1 MRRKFKKNRE
11 ESEINITPMLDIVF
25 IMLIFF
31 IVTTSFVKE
40 ISIDV
45 NRPAKSPIKEQK
57 KSEVI
62 SVRISGEGQIFV
74 QDRLITLDAVRANI
88 ESNLA
93 LKPQA
98 SVVVVSDREADAGFL
113 VKVIDSEIN
122 ITPMMDIVFIMLIFF
137 IVTTSF
143 IKETGID
150 PNRPEA
156 ETAMRAEQGNILI
169 AISPN
174 DQIWMNKNQIQ
185 LESVRILM
193 EAAHAEN
200 PESSVVI
207 VADELASTGLVIDI
221 MDQIRLGG
229 ISKVSLSAKEK

>member
-45 NRPAKSPIKEQK
+45 NRPTKSPIKEQK
-57 KSEVI
+57 KSEVV
-62 SVRISGEGQIFV
+62 SVRISAEGQIFV

-98 SVVVVSDREADAGFL
+98 TVVVVSDREADAGFL
-113 VKVIDSEIN
+113 VKVIDQS
-122 ITPMMDIVFIMLIFF
+122 
-137 IVTTSF
+137 
-143 IKETGID
+143 
-150 PNRPEA
+150 R
-156 ETAMRAEQGNILI
+156 
-169 AISPN
+169 
-174 DQIWMNKNQIQ
+174 
-185 LESVRILM
+185 
-193 EAAHAEN
+193 
-200 PESSVVI
+200 
-207 VADELASTGLVIDI
+207 LAGA
-221 MDQIRLGG
+221 RN
-229 ISKVSLSAKEK
+229 VSLAAKK

>member
-45 NRPAKSPIKEQK
+45 NRPTKSPIKEQK

-93 LKPQA
+93 LKPEA
-98 SVVVVSDREADAGFL
+98 TVVVVSDREADAGFL
-113 VKVIDSEIN
+113 VKVIDQS
-122 ITPMMDIVFIMLIFF
+122 
-137 IVTTSF
+137 
-143 IKETGID
+143 
-150 PNRPEA
+150 R
-156 ETAMRAEQGNILI
+156 
-169 AISPN
+169 
-174 DQIWMNKNQIQ
+174 
-185 LESVRILM
+185 
-193 EAAHAEN
+193 
-200 PESSVVI
+200 
-207 VADELASTGLVIDI
+207 LAGA
-221 MDQIRLGG
+221 RN
-229 ISKVSLSAKEK
+229 VSLAAQK

>member
-45 NRPAKSPIKEQK
+45 NRPTKSPIKEQK

-88 ESNLA
+88 ESSLA
-93 LKPQA
+93 LNPEA
-98 SVVVVSDREADAGFL
+98 TVVVVSDREADAGFL
-113 VKVIDSEIN
+113 VKVIDQS
-122 ITPMMDIVFIMLIFF
+122 
-137 IVTTSF
+137 
-143 IKETGID
+143 
-150 PNRPEA
+150 R
-156 ETAMRAEQGNILI
+156 
-169 AISPN
+169 
-174 DQIWMNKNQIQ
+174 
-185 LESVRILM
+185 
-193 EAAHAEN
+193 
-200 PESSVVI
+200 
-207 VADELASTGLVIDI
+207 LAGA
-221 MDQIRLGG
+221 RN
-229 ISKVSLSAKEK
+229 VSLAAQK

>member
-25 IMLIFF
+25 IMLILF

-45 NRPAKSPIKEQK
+45 NRPTKSPIKEQK

-98 SVVVVSDREADAGFL
+98 TVVVVSDREADAGFL
-113 VKVIDSEIN
+113 VKVIDQS
-122 ITPMMDIVFIMLIFF
+122 
-137 IVTTSF
+137 
-143 IKETGID
+143 
-150 PNRPEA
+150 R
-156 ETAMRAEQGNILI
+156 
-169 AISPN
+169 
-174 DQIWMNKNQIQ
+174 
-185 LESVRILM
+185 
-193 EAAHAEN
+193 
-200 PESSVVI
+200 
-207 VADELASTGLVIDI
+207 LAGA
-221 MDQIRLGG
+221 RN
-229 ISKVSLSAKEK
+229 VSLAAQK

>member
-45 NRPAKSPIKEQK
+45 NRPTKSPIKEQK
-57 KSEVI
+57 KSEVV
-62 SVRISGEGQIFV
+62 SVRISAEGQIFV

-98 SVVVVSDREADAGFL
+98 TVVVVSDREADAGFL
-113 VKVIDSEIN
+113 VKVIDQS
-122 ITPMMDIVFIMLIFF
+122 
-137 IVTTSF
+137 
-143 IKETGID
+143 
-150 PNRPEA
+150 R
-156 ETAMRAEQGNILI
+156 
-169 AISPN
+169 
-174 DQIWMNKNQIQ
+174 
-185 LESVRILM
+185 
-193 EAAHAEN
+193 
-200 PESSVVI
+200 
-207 VADELASTGLVIDI
+207 LAGA
-221 MDQIRLGG
+221 RN
-229 ISKVSLSAKEK
+229 VSLAAQK

>member
-45 NRPAKSPIKEQK
+45 NRPTKSPIKEQK

-88 ESNLA
+88 GMSRLDD
-93 LKPQA
+93 L
-98 SVVVVSDREADAGFL
+98 SFL
-113 VKVIDSEIN
+113 
-122 ITPMMDIVFIMLIFF
+122 
-137 IVTTSF
+137 
-143 IKETGID
+143 
-150 PNRPEA
+150 
-156 ETAMRAEQGNILI
+156 
-169 AISPN
+169 IS
-174 DQIWMNKNQIQ
+174 
-185 LESVRILM
+185 L
-193 EAAHAEN
+193 
-200 PESSVVI
+200 
-207 VADELASTGLVIDI
+207 VAV
-221 MDQIRLGG
+221 
-229 ISKVSLSAKEK
+229 

>member
-45 NRPAKSPIKEQK
+45 NRPTKSPIKEQK

-88 ESNLA
+88 ESSLA

-98 SVVVVSDREADAGFL
+98 TVVVVSDREADAGFL
-113 VKVIDSEIN
+113 VKVIDQS
-122 ITPMMDIVFIMLIFF
+122 
-137 IVTTSF
+137 
-143 IKETGID
+143 
-150 PNRPEA
+150 R
-156 ETAMRAEQGNILI
+156 
-169 AISPN
+169 
-174 DQIWMNKNQIQ
+174 
-185 LESVRILM
+185 
-193 EAAHAEN
+193 
-200 PESSVVI
+200 
-207 VADELASTGLVIDI
+207 LAGA
-221 MDQIRLGG
+221 RN
-229 ISKVSLSAKEK
+229 VSLAAQK

>member
-45 NRPAKSPIKEQK
+45 NRPTKSPIKEQK

-62 SVRISGEGQIFV
+62 SVRISAEGQIFV

-98 SVVVVSDREADAGFL
+98 TVVVVSDREADAGF
-113 VKVIDSEIN
+113 
-122 ITPMMDIVFIMLIFF
+122 
-137 IVTTSF
+137 
-143 IKETGID
+143 
-150 PNRPEA
+150 
-156 ETAMRAEQGNILI
+156 
-169 AISPN
+169 
-174 DQIWMNKNQIQ
+174 
-185 LESVRILM
+185 
-193 EAAHAEN
+193 
-200 PESSVVI
+200 
-207 VADELASTGLVIDI
+207 
-221 MDQIRLGG
+221 
-229 ISKVSLSAKEK
+229 